1 MENMRADLAEVR
13 SRGKSNTRRLDEAEK
28 RLNDLE
34 ELTASVK
41 ILALRQERVESDV
54 KEIKADVKELAA
66 KPAQHWEGAVDKL
79 LSALAG
85 AFMAWLL
92 AGGAP

>member
-1 MENMRADLAEVR
+1 MEDMRADLAEVH

-66 KPAQHWEGAVDKL
+66 KPARHWEGAVDKL